1 MGRARRPKLGALMD
15 ASREDVLAC
24 MDCPRERCPR
34 KHWPSQ
40 ALALASTGPRERW
53 PSQALALASTGPR
66 KHWPRD
72 PRAPIPSSAIGR
84 EIKRRSDVV
93 GIVPNDAAVLRPV
106 GAPMLEASVEWA
118 ATRRTMSLKA
128 LARAC
133 KPTPSACPPQRPDQL
148 TPLQR
153 PALPHHPA
161 GHDPMESVRDV
172 ASLGAVAQAHGH
184 EVRLVPAA
192 YGLPWS

>member
-15 ASREDVLAC
+15 ASRKDVLAC

-34 KHWPSQ
+34 KH
-40 ALALASTGPRERW
+40 W

-106 GAPMLEASVEWA
+106 GAPVLEASDEWA

-133 KPTPSACPPQRPDQL
+133 KPTPSACRAPE
-148 TPLQR
+148 
-153 PALPHHPA
+153 H
-161 GHDPMESVRDV
+161 
-172 ASLGAVAQAHGH
+172 LGS
-184 EVRLVPAA
+184 E
-192 YGLPWS
+192 